1 MLKLSKITLSG
12 TGDLKIESLAKRKQ
26 IYWIVKIQQ
35 KDILD
40 TLHRLGLIN
49 QVSFYTLI
57 YQTQSRIY
65 ETSTS
70 KVEMA
75 IEL

>member
-1 MLKLSKITLSG
+1 MVVGYPDNKFGWIMSRTKKL
-12 TGDLKIESLAKRKQ
+12 DDD
-26 IYWIVKIQQ
+26 IY